1 MNLRVFQKTLNTQNI
16 WPLNNNKGFG
26 LMTKKLTFIE
36 EAEFKGFKYRPN
48 GILGNGFY
56 GNGFYVSLTE
66 MEKKSKTGGASL
78 ANNDEQLLINT
89 DFFIE
94 SENIE
99 HFYTNDIIKLFGG
112 VKEHQLHNFLN
123 KYKDV
128 FMSQKLF
135 ILVNRKRV
143 FTKEAVKF
151 IYNKLVRKEEPP
163 VKKRGRK
170 AAQV

>member
-1 MNLRVFQKTLNTQNI
+1 MS
-16 WPLNNNKGFG
+16 
-26 LMTKKLTFIE
+26 KKLTFIE
-36 EAEFKGFKYRPN
+36 EAEFRGFKYRPN

-56 GNGFYVSLTE
+56 GNNMFVSLSD
-66 MEKKSKTGGASL
+66 MEKKTKTGTL
-78 ANNDEQLLINT
+78 NVNNNEDSVKINT
-89 DFFIE
+89 DYFVQYE
-94 SENIE
+94 DVE
-99 HFYTNDIIKLFGG
+99 HYLTTDILKLFIGI
-112 VKEHQLHNFLN
+112 KEHQLHNFLN
-123 KYKDV
+123 KYKDA

-151 IYNKLVRKEEPP
+151 IYNKLIKKEEPP

>member
-1 MNLRVFQKTLNTQNI
+1 MS
-16 WPLNNNKGFG
+16 
-26 LMTKKLTFIE
+26 KKLTFIE
-36 EAEFKGFKYRPN
+36 EAEFRGFKYRPN

-56 GNGFYVSLTE
+56 GNGMFISLSE
-66 MEKKSKTGGASL
+66 MEKKTKTGGL
-78 ANNDEQLLINT
+78 GLNNDDDDSIRIST
-89 DFFIE
+89 DYFIE
-94 SENIE
+94 CEDVE
-99 HFYTNDIIKLFGG
+99 HYLTTDIMRLFIGI
-112 VKEHQLHNFLN
+112 KEHQLHNFLN
-123 KYKDV
+123 KYKDA

-151 IYNKLVRKEEPP
+151 IYNKLIKKEEPP

>member
-1 MNLRVFQKTLNTQNI
+1 
-16 WPLNNNKGFG
+16 
-26 LMTKKLTFIE
+26 MTKKLTFIE
-36 EAEFKGFKYRPN
+36 EAEFKGFSYRPN

-56 GNGFYVSLTE
+56 GNGLYVSLTE
-66 MEKKSKTGGASL
+66 MEKKSKTGGQAFL
-78 ANNDEQLLINT
+78 NNDDDQLKINT
-89 DFFIE
+89 DYFIE
-94 SENIE
+94 SEAVE

-123 KYKDV
+123 KFKDV